1 MDQAARHLCAV
12 GALQNGVWVYGTSN
26 EPEYIR
32 KSEQFALSTVQM
44 HKIKSPALILEGEN
58 DIVFKGQ
65 ASKLAA
71 ELKAPHKH
79 VVMRNA
85 EGAGEHCHMGAMR
98 LLHQT
103 IFDWLH
109 ITLALQN
116 K

>member
-1 MDQAARHLCAV
+1 M
-12 GALQNGVWVYGTSN
+12 
-26 EPEYIR
+26 
-32 KSEQFALSTVQM
+32 
-44 HKIKSPALILEGEN
+44 
-58 DIVFKGQ
+58 VFKGQ
-65 ASKLAA
+65 SSKLAS

-79 VVMRNA
+79 VVMRNS

-109 ITLALQN
+109 VTLASPHR